1 MRKKGK
7 KTKADEKED
16 AFERLY
22 AILAAS
28 TPGLPSL
35 APLPK
40 EERPIIIPTQVDKE
54 KEKAEFDKLF
64 AQLSSLSQRKKESLP
79 IVRETPNIDCIQE
92 QDCTKDRTKDR
103 TQDQDHDLNG
113 FKIDHDLNGFKID
126 HDLNGSKD
134 QDASK
139 DRTKD
144 QDHDLNGFKIDHDL
158 DDSKDQDQSDE
169 NQFEEIY
176 AQIVHIIAM
185 KSQMQSI
192 KPNKRTTRNKTR
204 NKQNDTHDNPKEEIL
219 QCAACCKIFSTKGC
233 YNRHQHTSSI
243 CQSLLSLPA
252 DQQHPVVEIP
262 IHVKV
267 NEYLEQAITGE
278 PLQCRFC
285 LARFF
290 NRGNHHKHYQ
300 TALPC
305 NRMAYAE
312 FKRLV
317 AL

>member
-1 MRKKGK
+1 MPKKSK

-22 AILAAS
+22 AFLAAS

-35 APLPK
+35 EKTPLPK
-40 EERPIIIPTQVDKE
+40 VEKIKEPTQEEKE
-54 KEKAEFDKLF
+54 KEKAEFDKLYR
-64 AQLSSLSQRKKESLP
+64 QLSSLSTRKKHPLTTDIP
-79 IVRETPNIDCIQE
+79 
-92 QDCTKDRTKDR
+92 
-103 TQDQDHDLNG
+103 
-113 FKIDHDLNGFKID
+113 KIEHVEDVSKIE
-126 HDLNGSKD
+126 HVQN
-134 QDASK
+134 
-139 DRTKD
+139 
-144 QDHDLNGFKIDHDL
+144 KIEHVQ
-158 DDSKDQDQSDE
+158 DDSKIEHVPSND
-169 NQFEEIY
+169 QFEEIY

-185 KSQMQSI
+185 KSQMQSVKLVKQDPVKLV
-192 KPNKRTTRNKTR
+192 KPV
-204 NKQNDTHDNPKEEIL
+204 KQKMKEIL
-219 QCAACCKIFSTKGC
+219 QCKACCKIFSTKGC
-233 YNRHQHTSSI
+233 FTRHQQTSSI

-285 LARFF
+285 LAKFI

-300 TALPC
+300 TAIPC

-312 FKRLV
+312 FKRIV

>member
-64 AQLSSLSQRKKESLP
+64 AQLSSLSQRKKESPP
-79 IVRETPNIDCIQE
+79 IIRETPNIDCIQE
-92 QDCTKDRTKDR
+92 QDCTKDRI
-103 TQDQDHDLNG
+103 QDHDLNG
-113 FKIDHDLNGFKID
+113 FKIDHDLND
-126 HDLNGSKD
+126 SKD
-134 QDASK
+134 QD
-139 DRTKD
+139 
-144 QDHDLNGFKIDHDL
+144 
-158 DDSKDQDQSDE
+158 DSKDHVPKDQSDE

-185 KSQMQSI
+185 KSQMQSVE
-192 KPNKRTTRNKTR
+192 PNKRTTRTTRNKTR
-204 NKQNDTHDNPKEEIL
+204 NKQNDTPKEEIL

>member
-1 MRKKGK
+1 MKKGK

-28 TPGLPSL
+28 TPGLPAL

-64 AQLSSLSQRKKESLP
+64 AQLSLLSHRKKESPP
-79 IVRETPNIDCIQE
+79 IVRETSNIDCIQDE
-92 QDCTKDRTKDR
+92 DRIQDRTKDQDHDLNGFKDHDLDDSKDQDSSKDR

-113 FKIDHDLNGFKID
+113 FKDHD
-126 HDLNGSKD
+126 
-134 QDASK
+134 Q
-139 DRTKD
+139 
-144 QDHDLNGFKIDHDL
+144 
-158 DDSKDQDQSDE
+158 DDSKDQDHSDE

-185 KSQMQSI
+185 KSQMQSVEPN
-192 KPNKRTTRNKTR
+192 KPNKRTTRKNVTR
-204 NKQNDTHDNPKEEIL
+204 NKSNDAPKVEIL
-219 QCAACCKIFSTKGC
+219 QCTACCKIFSTKGC
-233 YNRHQHTSSI
+233 YNRHQQTSSI
-243 CQSLLSLPA
+243 CQSWLSLPIE
-252 DQQHPVVEIP
+252 QQHPVMDTP
-262 IHVKV
+262 IHAKV

-285 LARFF
+285 LIRFT

-300 TALPC
+300 TALTC

-312 FKRLV
+312 FKRIV

>member
-1 MRKKGK
+1 MPKKGK

-22 AILAAS
+22 AFLAAS

-35 APLPK
+35 EKIPLPK
-40 EERPIIIPTQVDKE
+40 VEDLKEPTQEEKE
-54 KEKAEFDKLF
+54 KEKAEFDKLY
-64 AQLSSLSQRKKESLP
+64 AQLSSLSIRRKPVEVPVEVQVSAKSEQLVVPVEPS
-79 IVRETPNIDCIQE
+79 VAPNE
-92 QDCTKDRTKDR
+92 
-103 TQDQDHDLNG
+103 
-113 FKIDHDLNGFKID
+113 
-126 HDLNGSKD
+126 
-134 QDASK
+134 
-139 DRTKD
+139 
-144 QDHDLNGFKIDHDL
+144 
-158 DDSKDQDQSDE
+158 
-169 NQFEEIY
+169 FEEVY
-176 AQIVHIIAM
+176 AQIMRIITM
-185 KSQMQSI
+185 KSQMQPI
-192 KPNKRTTRNKTR
+192 PVKLVKQDPVKPVKLV
-204 NKQNDTHDNPKEEIL
+204 KQKMKEIL
-219 QCAACCKIFSTKGC
+219 QCKACCKIFSTKGC
-233 YNRHQHTSSI
+233 FTRHQQTSSI

-285 LARFF
+285 LAKFL

-312 FKRLV
+312 FKRIV
-317 AL
+317 AQ

>member
-7 KTKADEKED
+7 KTKEDEKED

-64 AQLSSLSQRKKESLP
+64 AQLSSLSQRKKESPP
-79 IVRETPNIDCIQE
+79 IIRETPNIDCIQE
-92 QDCTKDRTKDR
+92 QDCTKDRI
-103 TQDQDHDLNG
+103 QDHDLNG
-113 FKIDHDLNGFKID
+113 FKIDHDLND
-126 HDLNGSKD
+126 SKD
-134 QDASK
+134 QD
-139 DRTKD
+139 
-144 QDHDLNGFKIDHDL
+144 
-158 DDSKDQDQSDE
+158 DSKDHVPKDQSDE

-185 KSQMQSI
+185 KSQMQSVE
-192 KPNKRTTRNKTR
+192 PNKRTTRTTRNKTR
-204 NKQNDTHDNPKEEIL
+204 NKQNDTPKEEIL

>member
-1 MRKKGK
+1 MPKKSK

-22 AILAAS
+22 AFLAAS

-35 APLPK
+35 EKIPLPK
-40 EERPIIIPTQVDKE
+40 VEKIKEPTQEEKE
-54 KEKAEFDKLF
+54 KEKAEFDKLYR
-64 AQLSSLSQRKKESLP
+64 QLSSLSTRRKHPLTTDIPKIEHVEDNSK
-79 IVRETPNIDCIQE
+79 IEHVEDVSKIEHVEDVSKIE
-92 QDCTKDRTKDR
+92 HVQDVS
-103 TQDQDHDLNG
+103 
-113 FKIDHDLNGFKID
+113 KIEHVP
-126 HDLNGSKD
+126 S
-134 QDASK
+134 
-139 DRTKD
+139 
-144 QDHDLNGFKIDHDL
+144 
-158 DDSKDQDQSDE
+158 SD
-169 NQFEEIY
+169 QFEEIY

-185 KSQMQSI
+185 KSQMQSVKLVKQDPV
-192 KPNKRTTRNKTR
+192 KPVKLV
-204 NKQNDTHDNPKEEIL
+204 KQKMKEIL
-219 QCAACCKIFSTKGC
+219 QCKACCKIFSTKGC
-233 YNRHQHTSSI
+233 FTRHQHTSSI

-285 LARFF
+285 LAKFL

-312 FKRLV
+312 FKRIV
-317 AL
+317 AQ

>member
-1 MRKKGK
+1 MRKGK

-28 TPGLPSL
+28 TPGVPSL

-40 EERPIIIPTQVDKE
+40 EERPIILPTQVDKE

-64 AQLSSLSQRKKESLP
+64 AQLSSLSHRKKQSPP

-92 QDCTKDRTKDR
+92 QDCIQDR
-103 TQDQDHDLNG
+103 TQEQDHDL
-113 FKIDHDLNGFKID
+113 D
-126 HDLNGSKD
+126 GS
-134 QDASK
+134 
-139 DRTKD
+139 
-144 QDHDLNGFKIDHDL
+144 KIDHDL
-158 DDSKDQDQSDE
+158 DGSKIDHDLDGSKDQDRSDD

-176 AQIVHIIAM
+176 AQIVHIISM
-185 KSQMQSI
+185 KSQMQSVE
-192 KPNKRTTRNKTR
+192 PNKRTTRTTRNKTR
-204 NKQNDTHDNPKEEIL
+204 DNPKEEIL
-219 QCAACCKIFSTKGC
+219 QCSACCKIFSTKGC
-233 YNRHQHTSSI
+233 FTRHQQTSSI
-243 CQSLLSLPA
+243 CQSWLSLPA
-252 DQQHPVVEIP
+252 EQQHPVVETP